1 MSKVQSVTV
10 TLSLTMRTDLT
21 DMELYADICEDPPAF
36 FDAATWAFK
45 REDDDAS

>member
-1 MSKVQSVTV
+1 MSEGKSVTV
-10 TLSLTMRTDLT
+10 ILSLTLRTSMSDE
-21 DMELYADICEDPPAF
+21 ELYADICEDPPAF